1 MSRQRQ
7 KTSIKPK
14 NQENQCQHLGESPK
28 YHCAHDTKNDSIS
41 EWEFFMPHL
50 FTDGN
55 IETQ

>member
-41 EWEFFMPHL
+41 E
-50 FTDGN
+50 
-55 IETQ
+55 